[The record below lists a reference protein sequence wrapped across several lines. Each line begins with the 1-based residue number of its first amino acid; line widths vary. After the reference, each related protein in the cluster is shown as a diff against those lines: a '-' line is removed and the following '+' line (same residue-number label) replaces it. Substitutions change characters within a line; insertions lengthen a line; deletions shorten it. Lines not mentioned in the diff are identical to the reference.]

1 MKLRA
6 EEPSATCLRI
16 GLGELTI
23 AICRIL
29 VLSKRS
35 KGAVNDL
42 AMGCGS
48 GAGKENGQ
56 ECLFYSER
64 GPG

>member
-6 EEPSATCLRI
+6 EEASATCLRM

-29 VLSKRS
+29 VLSN
-35 KGAVNDL
+35 AV
-42 AMGCGS
+42 
-48 GAGKENGQ
+48 KVK
-56 ECLFYSER
+56 
-64 GPG
+64 

>member
-1 MKLRA
+1 MKQRA
-6 EEPSATCLRI
+6 RDTSDTCLRME
-16 GLGELTI
+16 LGELTI

-35 KGAVNDL
+35 KDEVNDL

-56 ECLFYSER
+56 EYQFYLR